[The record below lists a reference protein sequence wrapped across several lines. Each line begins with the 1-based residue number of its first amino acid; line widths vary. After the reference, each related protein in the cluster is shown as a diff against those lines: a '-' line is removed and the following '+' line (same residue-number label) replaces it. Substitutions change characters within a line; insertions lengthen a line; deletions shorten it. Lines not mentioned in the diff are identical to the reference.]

1 MINNN
6 FFTHGSESSLGQI
19 LNMYKMSETLLLP
32 TLINVRSTNSVVGYL
47 ISYVNAPST
56 NYIDIDYDWGLGR
69 LSYYE
74 N

>member
-1 MINNN
+1 M
-6 FFTHGSESSLGQI
+6 
-19 LNMYKMSETLLLP
+19 
-32 TLINVRSTNSVVGYL
+32 NVRSTNSVVGYL

-74 N
+74 NWLNKIVKKWR